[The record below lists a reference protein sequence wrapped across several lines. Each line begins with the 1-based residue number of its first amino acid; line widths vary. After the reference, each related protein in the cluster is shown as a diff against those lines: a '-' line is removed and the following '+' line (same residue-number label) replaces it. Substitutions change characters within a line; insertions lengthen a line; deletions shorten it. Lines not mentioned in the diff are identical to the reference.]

1 MGLGKQRLKLLRR
14 TPLLKRFSASAQ
26 AARRSASVRAA
37 RRRGGTPSAISISFF
52 EASGSLWPAPAVGL
66 CWTGLDS
73 GRLGSSQHLFGYVW
87 IAPKRFDAR
96 LPGLAIGRIDE
107 GRKRRGNN
115 ILRGQPGAKRAP
127 CSFQENKRSLFSFGA
142 AAYCFAPHPA

>member
-1 MGLGKQRLKLLRR
+1 MRFGKQRLKLLLR
-14 TPLLKRFSASAQ
+14 TPSPKRFSASAQ
-26 AARRSASVRAA
+26 VARRGASARAA
-37 RRRGGTPSAISISFF
+37 RRRGGTPRPSRSASSRLPGPYGLRQP
-52 EASGSLWPAPAVGL
+52 SGSVGL
-66 CWTGLDS
+66 VSIVVGLGHRS
-73 GRLGSSQHLFGYVW
+73 TFFGYVW